1 MPDQDET
8 AFYWFA
14 MRRTRGIGVR
24 TWQLLLRAFDTV
36 DAVFTAETS
45 ALTALGLGEDA
56 VNSLKNLDRRGIDA
70 DLKWLASPNRYL
82 LTWADD
88 RYPRLLRQIHDP
100 PLVLF
105 VQGNIDVLDTTQISI
120 IGSRN
125 PSPDGRRNAREF
137 ARNLASCGFTI
148 TSGLAV
154 GLDTCAHLG
163 ALDAAGRTI
172 AVLGSGLDVI
182 YPACNHSLAGQVA
195 QKGALVSEYPSGTR
209 PVAINFPRRN
219 RIISGLSMGTLVVE
233 ATLSSGSLITA
244 GLALEQGR
252 EVFAIPG
259 SIHNPLSQGCHRL
272 IRDGAKLVE
281 IVDDILEEISPIQ
294 SAFIPPR
301 CVQPRKGNLPEG
313 LDADSKLLLHNI
325 GMQPVGVDTLVQET
339 GLTAGAI
346 MASLLTLELGGFVEQ
361 LPGGEYRRCNV
372 QE

>member
-14 MRRTRGIGVR
+14 RRRPRGMGVR

-45 ALTALGLGEDA
+45 ALTALGLGEEA

-154 GLDTCAHLG
+154 GLDTCAH
-163 ALDAAGRTI
+163 
-172 AVLGSGLDVI
+172 
-182 YPACNHSLAGQVA
+182 
-195 QKGALVSEYPSGTR
+195 
-209 PVAINFPRRN
+209 
-219 RIISGLSMGTLVVE
+219 
-233 ATLSSGSLITA
+233 
-244 GLALEQGR
+244 
-252 EVFAIPG
+252 
-259 SIHNPLSQGCHRL
+259 
-272 IRDGAKLVE
+272 
-281 IVDDILEEISPIQ
+281 
-294 SAFIPPR
+294 
-301 CVQPRKGNLPEG
+301 
-313 LDADSKLLLHNI
+313 
-325 GMQPVGVDTLVQET
+325 
-339 GLTAGAI
+339 
-346 MASLLTLELGGFVEQ
+346 
-361 LPGGEYRRCNV
+361 
-372 QE
+372 